1 MYIRAQSTPDPAIHP
16 RFKYDVTGPTKKSVA
31 AAEILTR
38 WPDYFKEAAH
48 INQTFLSG
56 PVRKRLPDLN
66 TDQNNDRV
74 KEEG

>member
-16 RFKYDVTGPTKKSVA
+16 RFKYDVTGPTKKSVT

-38 WPDYFKEAAH
+38 WPDYFKEANH

-56 PVRKRLPDLN
+56 PVGKRLPELN
-66 TDQNNDRV
+66 QNNDRV
-74 KEEG
+74 KEDG